1 MIYHFPCDVTF
12 ATQQTGFGSC
22 PDRITIHVPLFTKQT
37 FHYVPWTHHSKDIL
51 DLHYKSLN
59 ISPPLQFHNSTL
71 QSLDRT
77 FHLLDGQLATQ
88 LHTLKQDIP
97 KLHAVNETHT
107 NDILTYVAFILAL
120 INSMIIFIFCCFC
133 RKLMHGQKSPVFHCI
148 MRPKTL
154 ASRKQ
159 QCSKRPND
167 SQFQEP
173 AIELADVQFSHSS
186 QNEQAHAS
194 EVCSTCQ
201 KPFVQRNSD
210 ASCE

>member
-22 PDRITIHVPLFTKQT
+22 PNRITVHVPLFTKQT

-88 LHTLKQDIP
+88 LHTLKQDIS

-120 INSMIIFIFCCFC
+120 IIALRVKNLLCSAIATLVANEFNSISYGFDLFVCYDGRHFV
-133 RKLMHGQKSPVFHCI
+133 SF
-148 MRPKTL
+148 
-154 ASRKQ
+154 
-159 QCSKRPND
+159 
-167 SQFQEP
+167 
-173 AIELADVQFSHSS
+173 ELYIYFFFSA
-186 QNEQAHAS
+186 EYLLL
-194 EVCSTCQ
+194 
-201 KPFVQRNSD
+201 
-210 ASCE
+210 